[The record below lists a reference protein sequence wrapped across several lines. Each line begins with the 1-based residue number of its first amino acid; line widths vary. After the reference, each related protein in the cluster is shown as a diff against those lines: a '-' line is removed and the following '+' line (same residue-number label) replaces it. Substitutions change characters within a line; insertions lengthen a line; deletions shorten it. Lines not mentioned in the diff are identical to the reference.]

1 MIKNIGFNEKITLV
15 LSFLILNNYFLLSI
29 STPILLV
36 KINFFLYLFAV
47 IIFYFR
53 NITENFYLKLF
64 FLLIVIISL
73 GVPTADWDPRSNY
86 LFHAKRIF
94 YDLSI
99 FSVADNY
106 ASFSHNEYPTLVPAF
121 ASSLAFFVGYW
132 NEVLP
137 KVSFT
142 LIFLPPLI
150 LMYSF
155 LKNTFY
161 LIFLSIVFFT
171 IGKFLFNGWL
181 DGILA
186 MYFCMSAFLMYFLFF
201 VNEYLEKKKLVLYLI
216 AFCFFITLTLIKN
229 EGFVLLLI
237 IFGTTFGIKIYQ
249 GNLKNDFVK
258 LVILMLSFLPIIFWK
273 LFCLSNGLGHE
284 FLHPNILSN
293 LSSRLADFNN
303 FKIVSYFVL
312 LNEKILFSIIFFLI
326 SCKISWDK
334 NIFIFT
340 SVIFVIYSAVLFFIF
355 LSTPYDLF
363 WQLNSS
369 AARVIK
375 SLSFFL
381 AFFGLYNL
389 RNYKIN

>member
-201 VNEYLEKKKLVLYLI
+201 ANEYLEKKKLVLYLI
-216 AFCFFITLTLIKN
+216 TFCFFITLTLVKN

-293 LSSRLADFNN
+293 LSSRLADFSN

-369 AARVIK
+369 AARVVK

>member
-15 LSFLILNNYFLLSI
+15 LSFLILNNYFILSI
-29 STPILLV
+29 NTPILLV

-201 VNEYLEKKKLVLYLI
+201 ANEYLEKKKLVLYLI
-216 AFCFFITLTLIKN
+216 TFCFFITLTLVKN

-293 LSSRLADFNN
+293 LSSRLADFSN